1 MKINKIYWF
10 IVFASMLAIAAC
22 GDLIEKSISGS
33 QVILEAPGNNNQ
45 NTSYTLNFWW
55 DKVDNALDYHLQI
68 VTPKFDSVASL
79 VLDTVIKKNT
89 YTFTLPPGKYQ
100 WRVRAE
106 NGSSATP
113 YSSPYTFTVLYSS
126 IKQQTTQLVAPA
138 NNTVT
143 NQNPYTFQWQS
154 MYGATKY
161 RLEIDTNNFVNE
173 AAVIY
178 NQLIPGLQATYT
190 FPKDQAYQW
199 RVRAENDTA
208 QAKWSGVNSIIYNH
222 TPPGTVTLVAPAN
235 RQTTALP
242 VVLQWNAVAKASKYK
257 LYVLKSD
264 STTLYNS
271 NFPTPITGTTYS
283 FNLGKTGDHFYWKVS
298 AVDAAG
304 NEGTA
309 SVLRNFFVQ

>member
-1 MKINKIYWF
+1 MKNIYWF
-10 IVFASMLAIAAC
+10 IVFIGVLAVSAC
-22 GDLIEKSISGS
+22 SDLIEKSISGS
-33 QVILEAPGNNNQ
+33 QVILQTPGNNYQ
-45 NTSYTLNFWW
+45 SSSYTLNFWW

-68 VTPKFDSVASL
+68 VTPKFDSVANL
-79 VLDTVIKKNT
+79 VLDTVVKRNT

-113 YSSPYTFTVLYSS
+113 YSTVYSFTVLYSS
-126 IKQQTTQLVAPA
+126 IKQQITQLVSPS
-138 NNTVT
+138 NNTFT

-161 RLEIDTNNFVNE
+161 RLQVDTNNFVNE
-173 AAVIY
+173 ANVIY
-178 NQLIPGLQATYT
+178 NQVIPGLQANYA
-190 FPKDQAYQW
+190 FPKDQTYQW

-208 QAKWSGVNSIIYNH
+208 QAKWSTVNIITYNH
-222 TPPGTVTLVAPAN
+222 TPPGIVTLVAPSN

-242 VVLQWNAVAKASKYK
+242 VVLQWNAVAKATKYK

-271 NFPTPITGTTYS
+271 SFPAPVTSTTYN
-283 FNLGKTGDHFYWKVS
+283 FNLGKSGDHFYWKVS

-309 SVLRNFFVQ
+309 SVMRNFFVQ